1 MGRSTLTNLPDCIA
15 YESGFEQLGQPTL
28 PDQPDLVAS
37 QPTCLDLTVVALRP
51 TLPDKPDLAATLRR
65 SQIRAADALARRPD
79 GGAAAT
85 VGHPWRPAAGR
96 PEIHLNGHPLAAPI
110 APPQV
115 K

>member
-28 PDQPDLVAS
+28 PDQPDLVAL

-51 TLPDKPDLAATLRR
+51 TIPDKPDLAATLQR
-65 SQIRAADALARRPD
+65 SKIRAADALARRSD

-85 VGHPWRPAAGR
+85 VGHPWRPALPHVLDDRSCCTGGR
-96 PEIHLNGHPLAAPI
+96 RQGDKRL
-110 APPQV
+110 
-115 K
+115 